1 MTEATITTPERSAP
15 TPREVRLPPTPPVPR
30 LIQGLGFTTSRKWTV
45 AQIVRR
51 CGDVF
56 TLQLPVFGRTVI
68 VADPALA
75 KELFMA
81 NTEDVGN
88 IQPNLSRVL
97 GSGSVFAL
105 DGTDHRRRRRLLT
118 PRSTARAFAT
128 TRPSSKR
135 RHCGKPRTG
144 ARERRSRP
152 SNR

>member
-105 DGTDHRRRRRLLT
+105 PASAIRRC
-118 PRSTARAFAT
+118 RASIVAWFSRMLKLIMMVT
-128 TRPSSKR
+128 HTRANWMPSQR
-135 RHCGKPRTG
+135 IW
-144 ARERRSRP
+144 
-152 SNR
+152 